1 MFNVGDSFAVVAARD
16 IVRAAVRAVVAVR
29 DVVGRVA
36 VRDFVATRDV
46 VGRVAVRDTTDWAR
60 RVSVV
65 AAVRGVTV
73 VVVATREATFLG
85 AVVAVRASFVVVAR
99 SRDVVVIV
107 RPVVV
112 PDAPFVEDCWTA
124 FMPRDEFPVETF
136 CAVAR
141 DAARTTSSYSRPD
154 APRKAST
161 PRHTPKS
168 SLRFFIPFVYRL
180 AKL

>member
-36 VRDFVATRDV
+36 VRDLVATRDV
-46 VGRVAVRDTTDWAR
+46 VGRVAARDTTDWAR

-65 AAVRGVTV
+65 AVVRGVTV
-73 VVVATREATFLG
+73 AVVATREATFLG
-85 AVVAVRASFVVVAR
+85 AVVVRVSFMVVAR

-141 DAARTTSSYSRPD
+141 DAARTTSSYSRPG

>member
-36 VRDFVATRDV
+36 VRDLVVTRDV
-46 VGRVAVRDTTDWAR
+46 VGRVAARDTTDWAR

-65 AAVRGVTV
+65 AVVRGVTV
-73 VVVATREATFLG
+73 AVVATREATFLG
-85 AVVAVRASFVVVAR
+85 VVVRASFVVVAR

-124 FMPRDEFPVETF
+124 FMPRDEFLVETF

>member
-36 VRDFVATRDV
+36 VRDLVTTRDV
-46 VGRVAVRDTTDWAR
+46 VGRVAARDTTDWAR

-65 AAVRGVTV
+65 AVARGVTV
-73 VVVATREATFLG
+73 AVVATREATFLG
-85 AVVAVRASFVVVAR
+85 AVVVRASFAVVAR

-107 RPVVV
+107 RPVL
-112 PDAPFVEDCWTA
+112 AAMGFGKDCWTA

-141 DAARTTSSYSRPD
+141 DAARTTSSYSRPI

>member
-1 MFNVGDSFAVVAARD
+1 MFNVGDSLAVVAARD

-36 VRDFVATRDV
+36 VRDLVATRDV
-46 VGRVAVRDTTDWAR
+46 VGRVAARDTTDWAR

-65 AAVRGVTV
+65 AVARGVTV
-73 VVVATREATFLG
+73 AVVATREATFLG
-85 AVVAVRASFVVVAR
+85 AVVVRASFAVVAR

-141 DAARTTSSYSRPD
+141 DAARTTSSYSRPI

>member
-1 MFNVGDSFAVVAARD
+1 MFKAAFAVVAARD
-16 IVRAAVRAVVAVR
+16 IVRAAVRAVVAAR

-36 VRDFVATRDV
+36 VRDLVATRDV
-46 VGRVAVRDTTDWAR
+46 VGRVAARDTTDWAR

-65 AAVRGVTV
+65 AVARGVTV
-73 VVVATREATFLG
+73 AVVATREATFLG
-85 AVVAVRASFVVVAR
+85 AVVVRASFAVVAR

-107 RPVVV
+107 RPVL
-112 PDAPFVEDCWTA
+112 AAMGFGKDCWTA

-136 CAVAR
+136 CAFAR
-141 DAARTTSSYSRPD
+141 DAARTTSSYSRPI

>member
-16 IVRAAVRAVVAVR
+16 IVRAAVRAVVAAR

-36 VRDFVATRDV
+36 ARDLVATRDV
-46 VGRVAVRDTTDWAR
+46 VGRVAARDTTDWAR

-65 AAVRGVTV
+65 AVARGVTV
-73 VVVATREATFLG
+73 AVVATRETTFLG
-85 AVVAVRASFVVVAR
+85 AVVVRASFVVVAR
-99 SRDVVVIV
+99 SRDVAVIV
-107 RPVVV
+107 RPVLVAV
-112 PDAPFVEDCWTA
+112 GFGKDCWTA

-141 DAARTTSSYSRPD
+141 DAARTKSSYSRPI

-161 PRHTPKS
+161 PRHTSKS
-168 SLRFFIPFVYRL
+168 SLRFFIPFAYRL

>member
-16 IVRAAVRAVVAVR
+16 IVRAAVRAVVAAR

-36 VRDFVATRDV
+36 ARDLVATRDV

-73 VVVATREATFLG
+73 AVVATREATFLG
-85 AVVAVRASFVVVAR
+85 AVVARASFVVVAR
-99 SRDVVVIV
+99 SRDVAVIV

-124 FMPRDEFPVETF
+124 FMPRDEFPIETF
-136 CAVAR
+136 CAFAR
-141 DAARTTSSYSRPD
+141 DAARTTSSYSRPT